1 MESPR
6 PSLASSRKGPSIHKR
21 DDEEKKEENE
31 IPVLDKEESE
41 GEKDTK
47 KKKKKEKI
55 KRTPSRGGER
65 VVLNVGGKIFETYLS
80 TLTKYPTS
88 LLGAMFHE
96 RNAHMLKPDLS
107 GQFFFDRS
115 PVIFE
120 AILSFY
126 RTGKLRSV
134 PGILKQTLEE
144 EVDYWQLP
152 SECIQE
158 DDRLGNRYAQ
168 LAMDVLRSK
177 AEPILTKL
185 KDHILDTIFKAAQ
198 EGVQSFSIEFKES
211 QDHEYY
217 AFLSNFSNREL
228 LLHDLLQENFDVSF
242 NDMTSGQGHSYILF
256 ITLWNR
262 YTRQKYGENTRHALA
277 KILEELRQGVEIKT
291 MKDDHILTV
300 KPIFI

>member
-1 MESPR
+1 METS
-6 PSLASSRKGPSIHKR
+6 H
-21 DDEEKKEENE
+21 KEEQNQNVEENDFPPRRDHEGNE
-31 IPVLDKEESE
+31 RI
-41 GEKDTK
+41 
-47 KKKKKEKI
+47 
-55 KRTPSRGGER
+55 
-65 VVLNVGGKIFETYLS
+65 VLNVGGTVFETYFS

-96 RNAHMLKPDLS
+96 RNSSLLLPDKN
-107 GQFFFDRS
+107 GQYFFDRS

-120 AILSFY
+120 AIINFY
-126 RTGKLRSV
+126 RTGKLKGV
-134 PGILKQTLEE
+134 PGVSKQTLEE

-152 SECIQE
+152 PECIQDE
-158 DDRLGNRYAQ
+158 DRIGNKYAQ

-177 AEPILTKL
+177 AEPTLTKL
-185 KDHILDTIFKAAQ
+185 SDHILQTIFKAAQ

-217 AFLSNFSNREL
+217 GFLSNFSNREL

-242 NDMTSGQGHSYILF
+242 DDMTSGQGHSYILF

-262 YTRQKYGENTRHALA
+262 YTRQKYGENTRNALA

-300 KPIFI
+300 KPLLN